1 MTSLIAAI
9 RPDSWNFPLLVHI
22 FGATV
27 LVGAVITGVTMALSA
42 DRSTD
47 PVYGRRLAFW
57 SFLFVA
63 VPAWFV
69 MRVGAEWIRSKE
81 FDDVDD
87 EPGWIGLG
95 YATSEIGGILLLVA
109 VVLAGL
115 ASRRSQ
121 SGLGKASGY
130 VAAVALVG
138 WLVAVWAMGAKPD

>member
-1 MTSLIAAI
+1 MTNLLATI

-22 FGATV
+22 LGATV
-27 LVGAVITGVTMALSA
+27 LVGAVITGVTMAFSA

-47 PVYGRRLAFW
+47 PVFGRQLAFR

-69 MRVGAEWIRSKE
+69 MRGGAEWIRSKE
-81 FDDVDD
+81 FGDVDED
-87 EPGWIGLG
+87 PDWIGVG
-95 YATSEIGGILLLVA
+95 YITSELGGILLLVA

-121 SGLGKASGY
+121 SGLGRASGV
-130 VAAVALVG
+130 VAAIALVG